1 MLPVRS
7 GAFASGGQLAQQNR
21 PWTEKKTGSSFGDA
35 KDRTINPIFLTIKN
49 RRVSVKETRL
59 LMIRKKD
66 IIP

>member
-7 GAFASGGQLAQQNR
+7 GAFASGGQR

-59 LMIRKKD
+59 LMIRKMD